1 MSAAKKEV
9 PRGQGSPANFRPTM
23 GLAHV
28 VQALRWMMARMV
40 AQDLRD
46 KEAGKPANEHHAKLQ
61 QALQHA
67 VCIINEVRYTGAVA
81 PMWLAD
87 KGPQPELSLGGSVI
101 DHPAKPG
108 ANPDLPA
115 SAQPSA

>member
-1 MSAAKKEV
+1 MGAAKKEV

-46 KEAGKPANEHHAKLQ
+46 KEAGKPVNEHHAKLQ
-61 QALQHA
+61 TALQHA
-67 VCIINEVRYTGAVA
+67 VCIINEVRYTGTVA

-87 KGPQPELSLGGSVI
+87 KGEQPELGLGGAVLQ
-101 DHPAKPG
+101 HPATTG
-108 ANPDLPA
+108 ANQAPPA
-115 SAQPSA
+115 STQQSG